1 MVANL
6 FRKTNLTSL
15 LLSFVGIFLI
25 LFFFHTEQKTLSDSL
40 FKKGGSAFGN
50 SLLLLLALLI
60 LLYSKNRDQYLKISS
75 FITLSFPLALL
86 FVPSQYFRLEGLLV
100 NILFVLAFLNLSKS
114 ERSNIVLK
122 SVFNTALIFAV
133 LVFLDSTFSIL
144 FLIFLLFLLSQ
155 KAGAFKLLVAITSPI
170 LIIFF
175 LKETLNLVGSSL
187 AWQTPWKFEN
197 MYYQIS
203 SVEWIS
209 FLGIALLFLAL
220 IFFSKGSLR
229 KIGFSFGS
237 IFLLALIVLGIV
249 YGTLEKEN
257 PFNVFE
263 ILFFPLAYLIAT
275 VFESQSNA
283 KISVIVFLLILVKG
297 VGFFLNMY

>member
-40 FKKGGSAFGN
+40 FKKGVSAFGN

-75 FITLSFPLALL
+75 FTTLSFPLALL

-155 KAGAFKLLVAITSPI
+155 KAGAFKLLVAIISPI

-187 AWQTPWKFEN
+187 AWKLHGN
-197 MYYQIS
+197 
-203 SVEWIS
+203 
-209 FLGIALLFLAL
+209 
-220 IFFSKGSLR
+220 LR
-229 KIGFSFGS
+229 IYTTK
-237 IFLLALIVLGIV
+237 FLLLNGSVFWVLHC
-249 YGTLEKEN
+249 
-257 PFNVFE
+257 F
-263 ILFFPLAYLIAT
+263 
-275 VFESQSNA
+275 
-283 KISVIVFLLILVKG
+283 
-297 VGFFLNMY
+297 FFL

>member
-40 FKKGGSAFGN
+40 FKKGVSAFGN
-50 SLLLLLALLI
+50 SLLLLLSLLI

-75 FITLSFPLALL
+75 FTTLSFPLALL

-133 LVFLDSTFSIL
+133 LVFLDFTFSIL
-144 FLIFLLFLLSQ
+144 FFLLFLFSQ
-155 KAGAFKLLVAITSPI
+155 KAGAFNLLVAITSPI

-187 AWQTPWKFEN
+187 AWQTPWQFEN

-209 FLGIALLFLAL
+209 FLGVALLFLAL

-229 KIGFSFGS
+229 KIGFSFRS

-249 YGTLEKEN
+249 YGTFEKEN

-297 VGFFLNMY
+297 VGFFLNMH

>member
-40 FKKGGSAFGN
+40 FKKGVSAFGN

-75 FITLSFPLALL
+75 FTTLSFPLALL

-100 NILFVLAFLNLSKS
+100 NFLFVLAFLNLSKS

-133 LVFLDSTFSIL
+133 LAFLDSTFSIL
-144 FLIFLLFLLSQ
+144 FLIFLLFLL
-155 KAGAFKLLVAITSPI
+155 
-170 LIIFF
+170 
-175 LKETLNLVGSSL
+175 
-187 AWQTPWKFEN
+187 
-197 MYYQIS
+197 
-203 SVEWIS
+203 
-209 FLGIALLFLAL
+209 
-220 IFFSKGSLR
+220 
-229 KIGFSFGS
+229 
-237 IFLLALIVLGIV
+237 
-249 YGTLEKEN
+249 
-257 PFNVFE
+257 
-263 ILFFPLAYLIAT
+263 
-275 VFESQSNA
+275 
-283 KISVIVFLLILVKG
+283 
-297 VGFFLNMY
+297 

>member
-155 KAGAFKLLVAITSPI
+155 KAGAFKLIVAITGPI

-187 AWQTPWKFEN
+187 AWQTPWQFEN

-209 FLGIALLFLAL
+209 FLGVALLFLSL

-257 PFNVFE
+257 PFNIFE
-263 ILFFPLAYLIAT
+263 ILFFPLVYLIAT
-275 VFESQSNA
+275 VFESMTNT
-283 KISVIVFLLILVKG
+283 KISVIVFLLILIKG
-297 VGFFLNMY
+297 VGFFLNMH

>member
-15 LLSFVGIFLI
+15 FLSFVGIFFI

-40 FKKGGSAFGN
+40 FQRGVSAFGN
-50 SLLLLLALLI
+50 SLLLLLSLLI

-75 FITLSFPLALL
+75 FTTLSFPLALL
-86 FVPSQYFRLEGLLV
+86 FVPSQYFRFEGLLV
-100 NILFVLAFLNLSKS
+100 NFLFVLAFLNLSKS
-114 ERSNIVLK
+114 ERSNFVLK

-133 LVFLDSTFSIL
+133 LAFLDATFSIL
-144 FLIFLLFLLSQ
+144 FSIFLLFLLSQ
-155 KAGAFKLLVAITSPI
+155 KAGVFNLLVAIISPI

-187 AWQTPWKFEN
+187 AWQTPWQFEN

-209 FLGIALLFLAL
+209 FLGVALLFLSL

-257 PFNVFE
+257 PFNIFE
-263 ILFFPLAYLIAT
+263 ILFFPLVYLIAT
-275 VFESQSNA
+275 VFESMTNT
-283 KISVIVFLLILVKG
+283 KISVIVFLLILIKG
-297 VGFFLNMY
+297 VGFFLNMH

>member
-15 LLSFVGIFLI
+15 FLSFVGIFFI

-40 FKKGGSAFGN
+40 FQRGVSAFGN
-50 SLLLLLALLI
+50 SLLLLLSLLI

-75 FITLSFPLALL
+75 FTTLSFPLALL
-86 FVPSQYFRLEGLLV
+86 FVPSQYFRFEGLLV
-100 NILFVLAFLNLSKS
+100 NFLFVLAFLNLSKS
-114 ERSNIVLK
+114 ERSNFVLK

-133 LVFLDSTFSIL
+133 LAFLDATFSIL

-155 KAGAFKLLVAITSPI
+155 KAGVFNLLVAIISPI

-187 AWQTPWKFEN
+187 AWQTPWQFEN

-209 FLGIALLFLAL
+209 FLGVALLFLSL

-257 PFNVFE
+257 PFNIFE
-263 ILFFPLAYLIAT
+263 ILFFPLVYLIAT
-275 VFESQSNA
+275 VFKSMTNT
-283 KISVIVFLLILVKG
+283 KISVIVFLLILIKG
-297 VGFFLNMY
+297 VGFFLNMH

>member
-40 FKKGGSAFGN
+40 FQRGVSAFGN
-50 SLLLLLALLI
+50 SLLLLLSLLI

-100 NILFVLAFLNLSKS
+100 NFLFVLAFLNLSKS
-114 ERSNIVLK
+114 ERSNFVLK

-133 LVFLDSTFSIL
+133 LVFLDATFSIL

-155 KAGAFKLLVAITSPI
+155 KAGVFNLLVAIISPI

-187 AWQTPWKFEN
+187 AWQTPWQFEN

-209 FLGIALLFLAL
+209 FLGVALLFLAL

-297 VGFFLNMY
+297 VGFFLNMH

>member
-1 MVANL
+1 MVPNL

-40 FKKGGSAFGN
+40 FKKGVSAFGN
-50 SLLLLLALLI
+50 SLLLLLSLLI

-75 FITLSFPLALL
+75 FTTLSFPLALL

-133 LVFLDSTFSIL
+133 LVFLDFTFSIL
-144 FLIFLLFLLSQ
+144 FLIFLLFLFSQ
-155 KAGAFKLLVAITSPI
+155 KAGAFNLLVAITSPI

-187 AWQTPWKFEN
+187 AWQTPWQFEN

-209 FLGIALLFLAL
+209 FLGVALLFLAL

-229 KIGFSFGS
+229 KIGFSFRS

-249 YGTLEKEN
+249 YGTFEKEN
-257 PFNVFE
+257 PFNAFE

-275 VFESQSNA
+275 VFESQSNS

-297 VGFFLNMY
+297 VGFFLNMH

>member
-6 FRKTNLTSL
+6 FRKTNLTSV

-25 LFFFHTEQKTLSDSL
+25 FFFFHTEQKTLSDSL
-40 FKKGGSAFGN
+40 FKKGVSAFGN

-75 FITLSFPLALL
+75 FTTLSFPLALL

-133 LVFLDSTFSIL
+133 LAFLDSTFSIL
-144 FLIFLLFLLSQ
+144 FFLLFLLSQ

-187 AWQTPWKFEN
+187 AWQAPWQFEN

-209 FLGIALLFLAL
+209 FLGVALLFLAL

-297 VGFFLNMY
+297 VGFFLNMH

>member
-1 MVANL
+1 M
-6 FRKTNLTSL
+6 
-15 LLSFVGIFLI
+15 
-25 LFFFHTEQKTLSDSL
+25 
-40 FKKGGSAFGN
+40 
-50 SLLLLLALLI
+50 
-60 LLYSKNRDQYLKISS
+60 
-75 FITLSFPLALL
+75 
-86 FVPSQYFRLEGLLV
+86 
-100 NILFVLAFLNLSKS
+100 
-114 ERSNIVLK
+114 
-122 SVFNTALIFAV
+122 
-133 LVFLDSTFSIL
+133 
-144 FLIFLLFLLSQ
+144 
-155 KAGAFKLLVAITSPI
+155 AITSPI

-187 AWQTPWKFEN
+187 AWQAPWQFEN

-209 FLGIALLFLAL
+209 FLGVALLFLAL

-275 VFESQSNA
+275 VFESQSNT

-297 VGFFLNMY
+297 VGFFLNMH

>member
-15 LLSFVGIFLI
+15 FLSFVGIFFI

-40 FKKGGSAFGN
+40 FQRGVSAFGN
-50 SLLLLLALLI
+50 SLLLLLSLLI

-75 FITLSFPLALL
+75 FTTLSFPLALL
-86 FVPSQYFRLEGLLV
+86 FVPSQYFRFEGLLV
-100 NILFVLAFLNLSKS
+100 NFLFVLAFLNLSKS
-114 ERSNIVLK
+114 ERSNFVLK

-133 LVFLDSTFSIL
+133 LAFLDATFSIL

-155 KAGAFKLLVAITSPI
+155 KAGVFNLLVAIISPI

-187 AWQTPWKFEN
+187 AWQTPWQFEN

-209 FLGIALLFLAL
+209 FLGVALLFLSL

-257 PFNVFE
+257 PFNIFE
-263 ILFFPLAYLIAT
+263 ILFFPLVYLIAT
-275 VFESQSNA
+275 VFESMTNT
-283 KISVIVFLLILVKG
+283 KISVIVFLLILIKG
-297 VGFFLNMY
+297 VGFFLNMH